1 MQLDTLFFLG
11 VLYAVLGGI
20 ALSGWLWTRDP
31 WNLYGGVMMLIGL
44 VLVITR
50 PKPPGRFFL
59 GRIRP
64 EEKDQAK
71 ADEDDMA
78 T

>member
-1 MQLDTLFFLG
+1 
-11 VLYAVLGGI
+11 
-20 ALSGWLWTRDP
+20 
-31 WNLYGGVMMLIGL
+31 MMLIGL

>member
-1 MQLDTLFFLG
+1 MKLDTLFFLG
-11 VLYAVLGGI
+11 VLYAVLGGV

-31 WNLYGGVMMLIGL
+31 WNLYGGIMMLIGL
-44 VLVITR
+44 GLVIWR

-64 EEKDQAK
+64 EEKANSDSD
-71 ADEDDMA
+71 DEGM
-78 T
+78 TM